1 MQGTSFFD
9 RGRSASLPV
18 HRTHG
23 ARHHHAHARP
33 AVFMELFCA
42 DGLPKL
48 HTSENNRLFTNIV
61 PPEHIYLP

>member
-1 MQGTSFFD
+1 MAAMQGTSFFD

-33 AVFMELFCA
+33 AVFMKILLCRWP
-42 DGLPKL
+42 PKATHL
-48 HTSENNRLFTNIV
+48 GR
-61 PPEHIYLP
+61 